1 MPPGRNGELRS
12 LLARCQRGFRGVV
25 GAVSQM
31 RNLHSF
37 DCGCQILGQI
47 YCVVQPLVFQWL
59 LSKLRRGIEGDG
71 VVTS

>member
-1 MPPGRNGELRS
+1 MENSARS
-12 LLARCQRGFRGVV
+12 LRVASEAFAELLVQFLRCATSTVLTADAKFLR
-25 GAVSQM
+25 
-31 RNLHSF
+31 
-37 DCGCQILGQI
+37 QI